1 MKDLLP
7 DQTRLWRWLSLQAR
21 TYQYLHH
28 SPRTAEGIELGP
40 VNHAST
46 SEITSCTQ
54 DREPFVWSNPSLSS
68 LKLSTHHDSKRRWV
82 RGVLICTYAAFG
94 VLIVNII
101 LTIVAAA
108 VSVAGHG
115 QRTMSSATIY
125 KGSCDRTKAWTTG
138 LHLLINVLSTIVL
151 GASSYCMQCLTAPSR
166 ADVDRA
172 HGHRVWLDIG
182 VASVRNL
189 AWADWPRLTLWV
201 VLLTTSLPFH
211 LMYASDHPLESSA
224 Y

>member
-1 MKDLLP
+1 MMKDLLP
-7 DQTRLWRWLSLQAR
+7 DRTRLRRWLSLQTR

-28 SPRTAEGIELGP
+28 SSRTAEGIELGP
-40 VNHAST
+40 VNQAST
-46 SEITSCTQ
+46 SEIPNCTQ
-54 DREPFVWSNPSLSS
+54 DREHLVWSNPSLSS

-108 VSVAGHG
+108 VAVAGHG

-125 KGSCDRTKAWTTG
+125 KGSCDRTKEWTTG

-172 HGHRVWLDIG
+172 HGKRVWLDIG

-189 AWADWPRLTLWV
+189 AWADWPRLTLWL
-201 VLLTTSLPFH
+201 VLLVTSLPIH
-211 LMYASDHPLESSA
+211 LMYAIIHPRKSLT
-224 Y
+224 